1 MLSLVNYPVLIC
13 CLTGWLFSSLLK
25 IPIFYILHRKVNIA
39 LAFGTGGMPS
49 SHAAT
54 MTATTLAIGLFGG
67 FDQPLFALAIA
78 ISMIIIYD
86 AAGVRREAGYHAE
99 ALNKLVDEW
108 FAVTKTPLVDQKRL
122 KEMLGHTPIEVVG
135 GVLTGLVSTLVLW
148 LVWPK

>member
-1 MLSLVNYPVLIC
+1 MASLANYPVLIC
-13 CLTGWLFSSLLK
+13 CLTGWLLSSILK
-25 IPIFYILHRKVNIA
+25 IPIYYILHRKVNIA

-54 MTATTLAIGLFGG
+54 MTATTLAIGLFDG
-67 FDQPLFALAIA
+67 FDKPLFALAIA

-108 FAVTKTPLVDQKRL
+108 FVLTKTPLADQKRL

-148 LVWPK
+148 LVWP

>member
-1 MLSLVNYPVLIC
+1 MASLANYPELIC
-13 CLTGWLFSSLLK
+13 CFIGWLLASLLK

-54 MTATTLAIGLFGG
+54 MTATTLAIGLFDG
-67 FDQPLFALAIA
+67 FNTPVFALAFA
-78 ISMIIIYD
+78 ISMIVIYD

-108 FAVTKTPLVDQKRL
+108 FAVTKTPLVDQKRM

>member
-1 MLSLVNYPVLIC
+1 MSVLANYPELIC
-13 CLTGWLFSSLLK
+13 CIAGWLVSSLLK
-25 IPIFYILHRKVNIA
+25 IPVYYFVHRKVNFA
-39 LAFGTGGMPS
+39 RAFGTGGMPS

-54 MTATTLAIGLFGG
+54 MTATTLAIGLFSG
-67 FDQPLFALAIA
+67 FDHPAFAIAVA
-78 ISMIIIYD
+78 ISMIVIYD

-108 FAVTKTPLVDQKRL
+108 FAISKTPLVDQKRM

-135 GVLTGLVSTLVLW
+135 GVLTGLAITLVLW